1 MADHSKPT
9 VTSTYANYTSELD
22 GRLDDLALGLDPAT
36 TSSTN
41 VPTNAIRWASSS
53 KKWQKWNGS
62 SWGDLSVSYSININ
76 GTVGATTPAAGSFT
90 NASYTGTLTGGTGV
104 VNIGSGQV
112 YKDASGNVG
121 IGMSSP
127 VHRLDATGAAGT
139 FAGIRITGPAFQDA
153 GFIANRPNSGNS
165 ASLYFTETGTNV
177 AAIHSRGSSYGSG
190 LSGALQIINGSK
202 SLTLDSSGN
211 LGLGVTPSAWSSGK
225 AIEVGYLGD
234 AIWGVN
240 ANEVNITKNAY
251 FNSGWKYASTQTAAR
266 YQMQGGTHAWHTAP
280 SGTAGNAISFTQAMT
295 LDASGNLLVGV
306 TAVVTDSTNV
316 VNGGVSISGDGELRA
331 SKNDARA
338 AMFKRTTSVGTVVDF
353 YKDSSLT
360 GSISVTATTTAYNTS
375 SDYRLKEDWVAV
387 ADASTRVSSL
397 KPVNFSWK
405 ADGSRVDGFLA
416 HELAEVVP
424 EAVTGAKDAVDA
436 DGKPVYQ
443 VVDQSKLVPLLTAA
457 LQEALAKI
465 ESLEARLDAANL

>member
-36 TSSTN
+36 TSPTN
-41 VPTNAIRWASSS
+41 VPTNAIRWASASN
-53 KKWQKWNGS
+53 KWQKWNGS
-62 SWGDLSVSYSININ
+62 SWVDLSGSYSININ

-121 IGMSSP
+121 IGTSSP
-127 VHRLDATGAAGT
+127 VYPLAVSGVASVQVQIRAGNTSDSVLLFGDTDSAAVG
-139 FAGIRITGPAFQDA
+139 RITYAHTDDGM
-153 GFIANRPNSGNS
+153 R
-165 ASLYFTETGTNV
+165 FTT
-177 AAIHSRGSSYGSG
+177 
-190 LSGALQIINGSK
+190 NGSERARI
-202 SLTLDSSGN
+202 DS
-211 LGLGVTPSAWSSGK
+211 
-225 AIEVGYLGD
+225 
-234 AIWGVN
+234 
-240 ANEVNITKNAY
+240 
-251 FNSGWKYASTQTAAR
+251 
-266 YQMQGGTHAWHTAP
+266 
-280 SGTAGNAISFTQAMT
+280 
-295 LDASGNLLVGV
+295 SGNLLVGV

-387 ADASTRVSSL
+387 ADASTRVTSL
-397 KPVNFSWK
+397 KPVNFSSK
-405 ADGSRVDGFLA
+405 VDGSRVDGFLA